1 MADLKKKNS
10 SQIFVLLTGDLMTK
24 VSFVVPIF
32 VILMLNLKKGFL
44 YTVIYRMYVELSNGI
59 CWLIIFSLKLF

>member
-1 MADLKKKNS
+1 MADLKKNS